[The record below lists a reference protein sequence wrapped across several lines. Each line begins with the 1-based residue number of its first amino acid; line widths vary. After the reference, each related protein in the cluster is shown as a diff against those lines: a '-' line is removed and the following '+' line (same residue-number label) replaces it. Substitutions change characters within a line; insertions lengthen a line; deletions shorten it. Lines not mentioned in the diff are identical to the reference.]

1 LNKNLITQSFG
12 EDMKLRTLQDL
23 NHEERLNLVEET
35 AKTFKAT
42 AREHDENIT
51 FPFENFKELKR
62 IGYPALSIPKEYG
75 GGGIS
80 LTELMKHQETIAK
93 YDAATALSIGW
104 HMGIIMDLGEKKIW
118 DAAKYEK
125 VAADVIENGALI
137 NNLATEPATGSPT
150 RGGKPETTAVKDGE
164 CWILNGRKTFSTLS
178 PVLKYAIIVASI
190 EETDEVG
197 EFLVDTALDGV
208 SIDETWNS
216 IAMRASGSHDFIM
229 EDVRVEA
236 DDLVSFRTPG
246 KKDPSGWLLH
256 IPACY
261 LGIAKAAQTAAVK
274 FAKSYSPNSIEGTIS
289 ELPNVQEKL
298 GRMELAV
305 MEAEAFLY
313 SVTEEWDQAD
323 AEERKSM
330 GPKLGAVKTSIVNK
344 AVEIVDLAMRTV
356 GAKSLNADNELQRH
370 YRNVRAGLHNP
381 PMDDMVIVNLAK
393 SVIERTE
400 V

>member
-1 LNKNLITQSFG
+1 
-12 EDMKLRTLQDL
+12 MKLKTLQDL
-23 NHEERLNLVEET
+23 NHEERLDLVEET
-35 AKTFKAT
+35 AKKFKET
-42 AREHDENIT
+42 AQEHDENIS

-62 IGYPALSIPKEYG
+62 IDYPALSIPKEYG
-75 GGGIS
+75 SGGIS

-93 YDAATALSIGW
+93 YDGATALSIGW
-104 HMGIIMDLGEKKIW
+104 HMGIIMDIGEKQTW
-118 DAAKYEK
+118 DAAKYKK
-125 VAADVIENGALI
+125 VADDVIENGALI

-150 RGGKPETTAVKDGE
+150 RGGRPETTARKEDGQ
-164 CWILNGRKTFSTLS
+164 WILNGRKTFSTLS

-197 EFLVDTALDGV
+197 EFLVDMERPGV
-208 SIDETWNS
+208 TIEETWNS
-216 IAMRASGSHDFIM
+216 IAMRASGSHDVVL
-229 EDVRVEA
+229 EDVAVEEE
-236 DDLVSFRTPG
+236 DLVAFRTPG

-261 LGIAKAAQTAAVK
+261 LGIARAAQEAALK
-274 FAKSYSPNSIEGTIS
+274 FAKSYSPNSIKGTIS

-298 GRMELAV
+298 GKIELLA

-323 AEERKSM
+323 AEARRAM

-344 AVEIVDLAMRTV
+344 AVEIVDLAMRVV

-393 SVIERTE
+393 HSLERTDDQ
-400 V
+400 

>member
-1 LNKNLITQSFG
+1 
-12 EDMKLRTLQDL
+12 MKLKTLQDL

-51 FPFENFKELKR
+51 FPFDNFKVLKS
-62 IGYPALSIPKEYG
+62 IGYPALSVPKEYG

-80 LTELMKHQETIAK
+80 LAELMKHQETIAK

-104 HMGIIMDLGEKKIW
+104 HMGIIMDLGEKKTW
-118 DAAKYEK
+118 EASKYRK
-125 VAADVIENGALI
+125 VATDVIENGALI

-164 CWILNGRKTFSTLS
+164 FWILNGRKTFATLS
-178 PVLKYAIIVASI
+178 PVLKYASVSATI
-190 EETDEVG
+190 EATGEVG
-197 EFLVDTALDGV
+197 DFIVDTGLEGV
-208 SIDETWNS
+208 RIDETWNS

-229 EDVRVEA
+229 EEVRVEA

-274 FAKSYSPNSIEGTIS
+274 FAKSYSPNSIAGTIS
-289 ELPNVQEKL
+289 ELPNVQEKI

-305 MEAEAFLY
+305 MESEAFLY
-313 SVTEEWDQAD
+313 STAKQWDTANN
-323 AEERKSM
+323 EERKEM
-330 GPKLGAVKTSIVNK
+330 GPVLGAVKTSVVNK

-356 GAKSLNADNELQRH
+356 GAKSLNADDELQRH

-381 PMDDMVIVNLAK
+381 PMDDMVIINLAK
-393 SVIERTE
+393 SAIERTE

>member
-1 LNKNLITQSFG
+1 METLKDLDYKQRVQLIEKTAEQF
-12 EDMKLRTLQDL
+12 K
-23 NHEERLNLVEET
+23 ET
-35 AKTFKAT
+35 SQQ
-42 AREHDENIT
+42 HDEQLT
-51 FPFENFKELKR
+51 FPFENFDKLKAV
-62 IGYPALSIPKEYG
+62 GYPALSIPKEYG

-93 YDAATALSIGW
+93 YDGATALSIGW
-104 HMGIIMDLGEKKIW
+104 HMGIIMDIGEKRTW
-118 DAAKYEK
+118 NEEKYKK
-125 VAADVIENGALI
+125 VVRDVIENGALI

-150 RGGKPETTAVKDGE
+150 RGGRPETTARKQGGQ
-164 CWILNGRKTFSTLS
+164 WILNGRKTFSTLS

-197 EFLVDTALDGV
+197 EFLVDMGLPGV
-208 SIDETWNS
+208 TIEETWNS
-216 IAMRASGSHDFIM
+216 IAMRASGSHDVVL
-229 EDVRVEA
+229 EDVAVEEEH
-236 DDLVSFRTPG
+236 LVAFRTPG

-261 LGIAKAAQTAAVK
+261 LGIARAAQDAALK
-274 FAKSYSPNSIEGTIS
+274 FAKSYSPNSIKGTIS

-298 GRMELAV
+298 GKIELLA

-313 SVTEEWDQAD
+313 SATKEWDQAD
-323 AEERKSM
+323 AEAQKSM

-344 AVEIVDLAMRTV
+344 AVEIVDLSMRVV

-381 PMDDMVIVNLAK
+381 PMDDIVIVNLAK
-393 SVIERTE
+393 HSLERTDDQ
-400 V
+400 

>member
-1 LNKNLITQSFG
+1 
-12 EDMKLRTLQDL
+12 MKLRTLQDL

>member
-1 LNKNLITQSFG
+1 MEKTAEQF
-12 EDMKLRTLQDL
+12 R
-23 NHEERLNLVEET
+23 ET
-35 AKTFKAT
+35 SQQ
-42 AREHDENIT
+42 HDEDLT
-51 FPFENFKELKR
+51 FPFENFDKLKAV
-62 IGYPALSIPKEYG
+62 GYPALSIPKEYG

-93 YDAATALSIGW
+93 YDGATALSIGW
-104 HMGIIMDLGEKKIW
+104 HMGIIMDIGEKKTW
-118 DAAKYEK
+118 DEENYKK
-125 VAADVIENGALI
+125 VVADVIENGALI

-150 RGGKPETTAVKDGE
+150 RGGKPETTARKQGGQ
-164 CWILNGRKTFSTLS
+164 WILNGRKTFSTLS

-197 EFLVDTALDGV
+197 EFLVDMALPGV
-208 SIDETWNS
+208 KIEETWNS
-216 IAMRASGSHDFIM
+216 IAMRASGSHDVIL
-229 EDVRVEA
+229 EDTVVEEE
-236 DDLVSFRTPG
+236 DLVAFRTPG

-261 LGIAKAAQTAAVK
+261 LGIARAAQEAALK
-274 FAKSYSPNSIEGTIS
+274 FAKSYSPNSIKGTIS

-298 GRMELAV
+298 GRIELLA

-313 SVTEEWDQAD
+313 SATNEWDQAD
-323 AEERKSM
+323 AEARRDM

-344 AVEIVDLAMRTV
+344 AVEIVDLSMRVV

-393 SVIERTE
+393 HSLERTDDQ
-400 V
+400 